1 MTNKRVNNGS
11 LKCRP
16 IIYSIS
22 LPFDLEDCACIL
34 FTVIDFAGK
43 GLHVRINARYMTNT
57 SQNMHIRR

>member
-11 LKCRP
+11 IKC
-16 IIYSIS
+16 IFSIS

-43 GLHVRINARYMTNT
+43 GLHVRIMLHDQYLTKNAY
-57 SQNMHIRR
+57 